1 MGLGQLLVPMGRQPY
16 LGQRPTFAEDKVG
29 VEHGPSSPNSDTL
42 LDGLSEIHKF
52 YSEQQKSYP
61 MNPFGKRNN
70 GLNVETPTGLDCC
83 TD

>member
-29 VEHGPSSPNSDTL
+29 VEHGPSSPHSDTL

-61 MNPFGKRNN
+61 MNNAIWQEEQWVK
-70 GLNVETPTGLDCC
+70 C
-83 TD
+83 